1 MIMKTM
7 KTKKNTAMLLIY
19 ISLMILAIV
28 GCQSQPR
35 EFVSRVGTPTAKNAV
50 ASGSYTGGMVE
61 APPADAVVDAAK
73 QVQEQAMK
81 MPRKIIYTADVSVLV
96 DDLSPV
102 EAKLKE
108 ALKTS
113 DGFIASATITG
124 STRGERN
131 GVWKVRIPVAQFET
145 FLQKMKDVGE
155 VQSSSSQSD
164 DVSEEFYD
172 VATRIKN
179 KKIEEERLIQHLKTS
194 TGKLTDI
201 LAVEREISR
210 VREEI
215 ERMEGRLRFLTNQT
229 DLTTI
234 TLTVTEAHGY
244 VPESAPTFRNQI
256 GRTFGGSVTLMADF
270 FKGAFLLI
278 IGLLPWLLLLGVPA
292 FLLHRRYKQY
302 RKPKA

>member
-1 MIMKTM
+1 MNAMKTI
-7 KTKKNTAMLLIY
+7 KYTVMLLICAALL
-19 ISLMILAIV
+19 SVFMA
-28 GCQSQPR
+28 GCKGGEPLDSVANAKQV
-35 EFVSRVGTPTAKNAV
+35 VSRAEVSDAMGAPGG
-50 ASGSYTGGMVE
+50 ASI
-61 APPADAVVDAAK
+61 APADAPVDMAK
-73 QVQEQAMK
+73 QAQEQPK
-81 MPRKIIYTADVSVLV
+81 MPRKIIYTADVVVLV

-108 ALKTS
+108 ALKAS
-113 DGFIASATITG
+113 DGFIASATVTG

-172 VATRIKN
+172 VAARIKN
-179 KKIEEERLIQHLKTS
+179 KKVEEERLIQHLKTS

-234 TLTVTEAHGY
+234 TLTVNEAHGY

-256 GRTFGGSVTLMADF
+256 GRTFGGSITLMADF

-292 FLLHRRYKQY
+292 FLVYRRYKQH
-302 RKPKA
+302 RKSKV